1 VEDKGR
7 IGLTITKLIVGG
19 FKSIR
24 ERTEIPIAPL
34 TLLFG
39 PNSAGKSAVLAALD
53 ALSKKL
59 IEKTGDEVWFVQV
72 LLRAVSVQSN
82 AHQHPPKADQDEPS
96 RSHVTLGLEIDSFP
110 SGENKFR
117 REHRRRAPNSA

>member
-1 VEDKGR
+1 MP
-7 IGLTITKLIVGG
+7 ITKLIVGG

-59 IEKTGDEVWFVQV
+59 IEKTKDEVWFVQV
-72 LLRAVSVQSN
+72 LLRSLSVQSN
-82 AHQHPPKADQDEPS
+82 AHQHPPQADQDEPS
-96 RSHVTLGLEIDSFP
+96 RGPSSF
-110 SGENKFR
+110 SVESNNHNG
-117 REHRRRAPNSA
+117 